1 MKEKNPYES
10 QNTMDIPDFV
20 EAKKEEES
28 QSVNMEVFKL
38 DADEYEEK
46 KPVKRERHVRNNI
59 VLIGAILLAA
69 FMLLS
74 IFSLIYA
81 ANQRNALKAKT
92 VEYDALVKKTAERE
106 KDYEAQIQNLK
117 DQIENMSKSSSGET
131 IPDKPVTGET
141 TVWVITASNGVNVR
155 VDHDIESERV
165 RSADNGTQVTV
176 VGELYRDDEGRQW
189 GHLDDGNWLV
199 LINGEEEYADRV
211 Q

>member
-46 KPVKRERHVRNNI
+46 KPVKRERHVRSNI

-74 IFSLIYA
+74 IFSLIFA
-81 ANQRNALKAKT
+81 ANQRSALKTKT
-92 VEYDALVKKTAERE
+92 EEYDALVKKTAERE

>member
-1 MKEKNPYES
+1 
-10 QNTMDIPDFV
+10 
-20 EAKKEEES
+20 
-28 QSVNMEVFKL
+28 ME
-38 DADEYEEK
+38 
-46 KPVKRERHVRNNI
+46 
-59 VLIGAILLAA
+59 
-69 FMLLS
+69 
-74 IFSLIYA
+74 
-81 ANQRNALKAKT
+81 T
-92 VEYDALVKKTAERE
+92 
-106 KDYEAQIQNLK
+106 
-117 DQIENMSKSSSGET
+117 KSSSGDT